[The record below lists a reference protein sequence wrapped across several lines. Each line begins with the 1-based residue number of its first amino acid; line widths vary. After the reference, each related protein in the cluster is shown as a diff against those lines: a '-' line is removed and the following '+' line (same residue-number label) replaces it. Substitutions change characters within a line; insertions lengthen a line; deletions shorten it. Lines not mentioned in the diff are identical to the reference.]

1 LSSFKGSLVK
11 TTQIYGQA
19 TYLLSL
25 IIKEFRL
32 FERFALNL
40 YDKMK
45 AFYGNLK
52 LGILGG
58 GQLGRMLIQQAINYN
73 VNIKVLDPDREAP
86 CRKLCDEFVVG
97 SLGDYETVYSFGK
110 KVDLLTIEIEKV
122 NVDALEQ
129 LEREGVIVYPQPR
142 IIRLIQD
149 KGLQKQFFKENDIP
163 TASFMVINHPKQ
175 LKEGAFPY
183 PYIQKLRRDGYD
195 GKGVYKVADETYLAN
210 AFTEPSL
217 IEQLIDFEK
226 EIAVIV
232 ARNEKGNISTFPVV
246 EMEFNPQA
254 NLVEFLIS
262 PSTLSFEIQQEAEK
276 IAKKIAESLKIV
288 GLLAVEMFLTK
299 DGKILVN
306 EVAPR
311 PHNSGHQ
318 TIEGNIVSQFEQH
331 LRAIFNQPLGDTT
344 GINNAIMVN
353 LLGEQGYEGPAVYK
367 GMEQVLKCSGVYVH
381 LYGKA
386 LTKPFRKMGHV
397 TIVDADREKAIEK
410 AKYVQDTLKVIA

>member
-1 LSSFKGSLVK
+1 
-11 TTQIYGQA
+11 
-19 TYLLSL
+19 
-25 IIKEFRL
+25 
-32 FERFALNL
+32 
-40 YDKMK
+40 MK
-45 AFYGNLK
+45 AFYGDLR

-73 VNIKVLDPDREAP
+73 VTVKVLDPDREAP
-86 CRKLCDEFVVG
+86 CKKLCDEFVVG
-97 SLGDYETVYSFGK
+97 SLNDYETVYNFGK

-129 LEREGVIVYPQPR
+129 LENEGVLVYPQPR

-163 TASFMVINHPKQ
+163 TAEFQIISSAQQ
-175 LKEGAFPY
+175 LKESPIPF

-195 GKGVYKVADETYLAN
+195 GKGVYKVVDESYLDK

-217 IEQLIDFEK
+217 IERWVDFEK

-232 ARNEKGNISTFPVV
+232 ARNDKGDINTFPMV
-246 EMEFNPQA
+246 EMEFNPEA

-262 PSTLSFEIQQEAEK
+262 PSTLPFAVQQEAAD

-288 GLLAVEMFLTK
+288 GLLAVEMFLDK
-299 DGKILVN
+299 HGKILVN
-306 EVAPR
+306 ELAPR

-318 TIEGNIVSQFEQH
+318 TIEGNVVSQFEQH
-331 LRAIFNQPLGDTT
+331 LRAIFDQPLGNTDSLS
-344 GINNAIMVN
+344 NAIMINV
-353 LLGEQGYEGPAVYK
+353 LGEQGYEGPAIYQGIEKV
-367 GMEQVLKCSGVYVH
+367 MKCPGVYIH

-397 TIVDADREKAIEK
+397 TIVNSDREKAIET
-410 AKYVQDTLKVIA
+410 ARYVQETLKVIA

>member
-1 LSSFKGSLVK
+1 
-11 TTQIYGQA
+11 
-19 TYLLSL
+19 
-25 IIKEFRL
+25 
-32 FERFALNL
+32 
-40 YDKMK
+40 MK
-45 AFYGNLK
+45 AFYGDLK

-86 CRKLCDEFVVG
+86 CRKFCDEFVLG
-97 SLGDYETVYSFGK
+97 SLSDYETVYNFGK
-110 KVDLLTIEIEKV
+110 KVDMVTIEIEKV

-129 LEREGVIVYPQPR
+129 LEKEGVLVYPQPR

-163 TASFMVINHPKQ
+163 TADFQIISSPQQ
-175 LKEGAFPY
+175 LRESIIRF

-195 GKGVYKVADETYLAN
+195 GKGVYKVVDESYLYK

-217 IEQLIDFEK
+217 IEELIDFDK

-232 ARNEKGNISTFPVV
+232 ARNEKGDISTFPVA

-262 PSTLSFEIQQEAEK
+262 PSTLPAQVQAEAEH
-276 IAKKIAESLKIV
+276 IAKKIAECLKIV
-288 GLLAVEMFLTK
+288 GLLAVEMFLDK
-299 DGKILVN
+299 RGKILVN

-331 LRAIFNQPLGDTT
+331 LRAIFNQPLGDT
-344 GINNAIMVN
+344 GNINHAVMIN
-353 LLGEQGYEGPAVYK
+353 LLGETGYQGPAVYK
-367 GMEQVLKCSGVYVH
+367 GLEQVLKCKGVYVH

-410 AKYVQDTLKVIA
+410 ARYVQATLKVIS

>member
-1 LSSFKGSLVK
+1 
-11 TTQIYGQA
+11 
-19 TYLLSL
+19 
-25 IIKEFRL
+25 
-32 FERFALNL
+32 
-40 YDKMK
+40 MK
-45 AFYGNLK
+45 AFYGDLR

-73 VNIKVLDPDREAP
+73 VTVKVLDPDREAP
-86 CRKLCDEFVVG
+86 CRKLCDEFTIG
-97 SLGDYETVYSFGK
+97 SLSDYETVYKFGK

-129 LEREGVIVYPQPR
+129 LEKEGVQVYPQPR

-163 TASFMVINHPKQ
+163 TAEFQVISTPEQ
-175 LKEGAFPY
+175 LKNSRIQF

-195 GKGVYKVADETYLAN
+195 GKGVYKVADESYLAK

-217 IEQLIDFEK
+217 IERWVDFEK

-232 ARNEKGNISTFPVV
+232 ARNENGETKAFPMV

-254 NLVEFLIS
+254 NLVEFLIA
-262 PSTLSFEIQQEAEK
+262 PSTLPFEIHQEAER
-276 IAKKIAESLKIV
+276 IAKRIANCLNIV
-288 GLLAVEMFLTK
+288 GLLAVEMFLDK
-299 DGKILVN
+299 NGKILVN
-306 EVAPR
+306 ELAPR

-318 TIEGNIVSQFEQH
+318 TIEGNVVSQFEQH
-331 LRAIFNQPLGDTT
+331 LRAIFNQPLGDTACL
-344 GINNAIMVN
+344 NNAIMINV
-353 LLGEQGYEGPAVYK
+353 LGEPGHEGPAVYQ
-367 GMEQVLKCSGVYVH
+367 GIEDVLKCTGVYVH

-410 AKYVQDTLKVIA
+410 ARFVQKTLKVIS